1 MLYESCVILN
11 AQLSEEDRTAQI
23 EKLTEALTSNGAEVT
38 NVALWGRR
46 ILANPI
52 NKLSD
57 GFYVIIHFRPENPA
71 VALKALDKSYRFEDN
86 VLRVMTIKVPE
97 MKKGVAI
104 TPMVPAPGQLADF
117 TMKLRP
123 QAPRRRPGGDM
134 RRGGGD
140 PRRSYD
146 GPPRDSAPSSEG
158 SGSAKPAPAADE
170 AKSAGTAEEAK
181 PATDEAKPAAAT
193 AVAPAPSPAA
203 TPEAAPAATPEAE
216 SSSES

>member
-11 AQLSEEDRTAQI
+11 AQLSEEDRTALI

-52 NKLSD
+52 NKLID

-71 VALKALDKSYRFEDN
+71 VVLKAFDKSYRFEDN

-104 TPMVPAPGQLADF
+104 SPMVPAPGQLADF

-158 SGSAKPAPAADE
+158 ASSASTAPAAP
-170 AKSAGTAEEAK
+170 AKDEAK
-181 PATDEAKPAAAT
+181 PAATTEEAKPAAAT
-193 AVAPAPSPAA
+193 AVAPAPTPAA

-216 SSSES
+216 SSSDS

>member
-23 EKLTEALTSNGAEVT
+23 EKLTEVLTSNGAEVT

-52 NKLSD
+52 NKLND
-57 GFYVIIHFRPENPA
+57 GFYVIFHFRPGNPA
-71 VALKALDKSYRFEDN
+71 EVLKAFDKSYRFDDN
-86 VLRVMTIKVPE
+86 VLRVMTLKVPE

-117 TMKLRP
+117 TMKLRA

-158 SGSAKPAPAADE
+158 ASAAPAA
-170 AKSAGTAEEAK
+170 

-193 AVAPAPSPAA
+193 EVAKPAVATAVAPAPTPAA

-216 SSSES
+216 TSSES